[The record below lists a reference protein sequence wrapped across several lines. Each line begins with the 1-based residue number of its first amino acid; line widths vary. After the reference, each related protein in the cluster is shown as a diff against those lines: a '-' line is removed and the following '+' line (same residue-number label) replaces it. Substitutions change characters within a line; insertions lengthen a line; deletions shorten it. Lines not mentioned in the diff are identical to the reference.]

1 MNLFPGKL
9 PTSHER
15 GFTLV
20 EIMIVVA
27 IIGLLAAIAIP
38 NLMRMRLNAN
48 EATIKEDLRGFGT
61 ASEMFRSG
69 QNPPRYAAN
78 LNELSGALPPYVD
91 PTWLVNPRHQY
102 TFTYSPDAIG
112 VTFSMLAEPTPNG
125 GLNTY
130 CLDQSGLVVGSVNG
144 VGAPAGAAA
153 GCQGGTPIQ

>member
-1 MNLFPGKL
+1 MKSILGKL
-9 PTSHER
+9 PASVER

-27 IIGLLAAIAIP
+27 IIGLLASIAIP

-61 ASEMFRSG
+61 AAEMFRSG

-78 LNELSGALPPYVD
+78 LAELSGALPPYVD
-91 PTWLVNPRHQY
+91 MTWLVNPRHQY
-102 TFTYSPDAIG
+102 TFTYLPDAVG
-112 VTFSMLAEPTPNG
+112 VTFSMLAVPSPNG

-130 CLDQSGLVVGSVNG
+130 CMDQAGVIVGSVNG
-144 VGAPAGAAA
+144 VGAPAGGAT
-153 GCQGGTPIQ
+153 GCLGGTPIQ